1 MENNTKDLFEDIPA
15 EIIGLISTNLKF
27 KDFNALLSSNLR
39 LRKLL
44 ARNGK
49 KANN

>member
-1 MENNTKDLFEDIPA
+1 MENNAKDLFEDVPS

-27 KDFNALLSSNLR
+27 NDFNALLSSNSR

-49 KANN
+49 